1 MEKEEDVGKGCPEP
15 KSTGE
20 KQEFGARAVFHRL
33 SCWGSGFLAG
43 DAAFILPVGSVVVTP
58 SCGGCLCRGL

>member
-1 MEKEEDVGKGCPEP
+1 MEKEEDVGRGCPEP

-20 KQEFGARAVFHRL
+20 KQEFGVRAVFHQL
-33 SCWGSGFLAG
+33 SCWVVDFSQEKQRPSF
-43 DAAFILPVGSVVVTP
+43 PVGSVVMTP